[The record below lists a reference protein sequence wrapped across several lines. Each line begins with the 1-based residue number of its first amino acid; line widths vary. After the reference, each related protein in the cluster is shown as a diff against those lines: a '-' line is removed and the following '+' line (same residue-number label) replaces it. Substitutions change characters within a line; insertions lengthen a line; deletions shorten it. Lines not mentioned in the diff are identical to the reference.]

1 MLLDHGQPQDQ
12 GDPFGVTFYDY
23 VICGGKEVGIESY
36 AQPILLTLLT
46 LMVPAT
52 ARFLW
57 ASLSK
62 KLDEGR
68 SIAEARAHSVEML
81 LKAYQL
87 ESENI
92 AAVRHRDNVERFDRL
107 EIQTS
112 STNGKVAEHDKMI
125 TILTT
130 QNEMLIK
137 LTGNGAKQ

>member
-1 MLLDHGQPQDQ
+1 
-12 GDPFGVTFYDY
+12 
-23 VICGGKEVGIESY
+23 
-36 AQPILLTLLT
+36 
-46 LMVPAT
+46 MVPAT

-112 STNGKVAEHDKMI
+112 STNVKVAEHDKMI